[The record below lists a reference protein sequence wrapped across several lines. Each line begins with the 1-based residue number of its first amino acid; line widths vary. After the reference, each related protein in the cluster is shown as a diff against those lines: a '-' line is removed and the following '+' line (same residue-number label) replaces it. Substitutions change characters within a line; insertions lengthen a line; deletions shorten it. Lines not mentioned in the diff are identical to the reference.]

1 LLEKI
6 GAALATVTV
15 RFVEVVA
22 IPLFAVFGGGAQR
35 EACWILRVWNLDWN
49 GPCFSERRNRAPQPQ
64 RRRGHHAGEAAMLK
78 GLIGRTTTVG
88 TLKDGLDASVERTRV
103 TAHRVANAS
112 VPGGGLGGNFASV
125 LAAAGGEDVDLEVEM
140 VALADEQLRF
150 DATAVL
156 LQKLYGQIRSSVR
169 ER

>member
-1 LLEKI
+1 
-6 GAALATVTV
+6 
-15 RFVEVVA
+15 
-22 IPLFAVFGGGAQR
+22 
-35 EACWILRVWNLDWN
+35 
-49 GPCFSERRNRAPQPQ
+49 
-64 RRRGHHAGEAAMLK
+64 MLK
-78 GLIGRTTTVG
+78 GLIGRDTPVA

-112 VPGGGLGGNFASV
+112 VPGGGAGEFAGL
-125 LAAAGGEDVDLEVEM
+125 LAGAAVEDVDLEVEM

-156 LQKLYGQIRSSVR
+156 LQKVYAQIRSSVR